1 MNASQEQLLSLL
13 TIAIHGGVPAYETFS
28 SMNGEELFNL
38 ALQQDVYS
46 ILYTTLNKYRE
57 ELKLDEQIMRRWKEA
72 TLYMAARQ
80 MMMINGIRTILV
92 LFESNGIPVIS
103 LKGLVLKQLYSQ
115 PELRNMSDI
124 DLLIDEKNIEKSIEL
139 LSTQGYLPKSKDLN
153 NPRYMHIVME
163 KSGSFS
169 VELHRTLWHP
179 TIMKTKDD
187 QIWLNHIWQNKRLV
201 TMEGFQFNALS
212 LEDELINLIV
222 HLARHVME
230 SGAQLRQLCDF
241 VLFIKCYRNM
251 LDFEYVDQT
260 IKSMELYTF
269 YQNLFTTC
277 HMFLGLTIPI
287 NNDIL
292 DKSEI
297 LINLI
302 YSSLTNKQAI
312 DKSKSWRTISSSNT
326 FACYN
331 KVLISLVSGLD
342 IGLQFIR
349 KIKVILKSITFMTR
363 SIRFFQRFKAKN
375 QYLRSIGLYI
385 KY

>member
-28 SMNGEELFNL
+28 SVNGEELFDL
-38 ALQQDVYS
+38 ALQQNVYTF
-46 ILYTTLNKYRE
+46 LYPTLNRYRE
-57 ELKLDEQIMRRWKEA
+57 ELKLDEQIMRRWKDA
-72 TLYMAARQ
+72 TLYTAARQ
-80 MMMINGIRTILV
+80 VSMLNGIRIILS
-92 LFESNGIPVIS
+92 LFESNGIAVIS
-103 LKGLVLKQLYSQ
+103 LKGLVLKQLYPQ
-115 PELRNMSDI
+115 PELRNMGDI
-124 DLLIDEKNIEKSIEL
+124 DLLIHEKDIQKSIEF
-139 LSTQGYLPKSKDLN
+139 LSPHGYLPNSKDFN
-153 NPRYMHIVME
+153 NPRFMHIGMK

-179 TIMKTKDD
+179 IIMKTRDD
-187 QIWLNHIWQNKRLV
+187 QIWLNHIWQNKRLI
-201 TMEGFQFNALS
+201 TMEGFQFTALS

-287 NNDIL
+287 NIDIL

-302 YSSLTNKQAI
+302 YSSPTNKQAI